1 MCHNRQASWD
11 MGTTQEPCG
20 LAQLSS
26 RPSSL
31 CALQAPRITLGSPEM
46 RLHFVLR
53 ISPHPGLRP
62 YLRLSP
68 DLQSFSFAAHF
79 FLLLQSLLCLS
90 PPPPFPTVR
99 GRRSPIPASPA
110 PCEGCGRTPRGSAPR
125 LPRAQRPGGCGT
137 NFVTPRIPSDRGC
150 DVFRENTGSLSPDSD
165 YLLL

>member
-90 PPPPFPTVR
+90 PPSPLPYSLWEAEPHPR
-99 GRRSPIPASPA
+99 QPRPLWGRRADTTQVSTAAAQSPA
-110 PCEGCGRTPRGSAPR
+110 ARGLRDQFCHPQDP
-125 LPRAQRPGGCGT
+125 LRPG
-137 NFVTPRIPSDRGC
+137 
-150 DVFRENTGSLSPDSD
+150 L
-165 YLLL
+165 